1 MQVIPIKGPRIL
13 SEMAKIKELIFLYGG
28 IVNLQY
34 PTTAAAS
41 GFDRNIAFF
50 ETRFPLAE

>member
-1 MQVIPIKGPRIL
+1 
-13 SEMAKIKELIFLYGG
+13 MAKIKELIFLYGG

-41 GFDRNIAFF
+41 SFDRNIAFF
-50 ETRFPLAE
+50 EKRFPLAE